1 MPRIVRNSRYDCRRS
16 RRSSHLR
23 CCKDCAGW
31 NEDVK
36 PYPQDLEKAKELLA
50 EAGYENG
57 LDLKM
62 YVSGEVRSRAA
73 QVVQAQLAQ
82 VGINVDINVYE
93 WGDITCIEQ
102 ADEDRLWLGTND
114 HGILLWNRSTGKAE
128 PFWRDAEGQLPNP
141 VVSMLKSKDGKLWVG
156 TFNGA
161 CIV

>member
-1 MPRIVRNSRYDCRRS
+1 MAMNTTKKGLDDVRVRQAINYATNRQEFVDTIVEGRGEVATSVVA
-16 RRSSHLR
+16 
-23 CCKDCAGW
+23 KTVPGW

-82 VGINVDINVYE
+82 VGMCMNGE
-93 WGDITCIEQ
+93 HF
-102 ADEDRLWLGTND
+102 RM
-114 HGILLWNRSTGKAE
+114 RSMPE
-128 PFWRDAEGQLPNP
+128 NMI
-141 VVSMLKSKDGKLWVG
+141 S
-156 TFNGA
+156 
-161 CIV
+161 